1 MADRCVF
8 VPATHFDARGLALLD
23 AGEPVTL
30 VRVEKV

>member
-8 VPATHFDARGLALLD
+8 VPASQFGVRGLAMLD

-30 VRVEKV
+30 VSVEKI